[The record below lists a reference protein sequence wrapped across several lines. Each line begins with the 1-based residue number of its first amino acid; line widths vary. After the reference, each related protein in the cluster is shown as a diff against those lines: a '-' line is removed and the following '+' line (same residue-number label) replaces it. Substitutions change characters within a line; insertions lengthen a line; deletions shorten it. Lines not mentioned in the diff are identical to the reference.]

1 MIIALSANT
10 HMPSK
15 TRALLETLVDT
26 FETVS
31 GLPVQMH
38 DLVVHGRQMGAC
50 YQKGELD
57 ASSRALV
64 ESIEQAEGL
73 IVTSPVY
80 KGSYSGLFK
89 HVFDLVDPLSLRNK
103 PVLLGA
109 TGGGLRHALMVEH
122 QMRPLFG
129 FFGAHTVPTAV
140 YASDSEFVNGRC
152 VDPLLVARCREAVG
166 EFIALYRGAIA

>member
-26 FETVS
+26 FEAAS
-31 GLPVQMH
+31 GLPVQSH
-38 DLVVHGRQMGAC
+38 DLVVHGREMGAC
-50 YQKGELD
+50 YSKSELPV
-57 ASSRALV
+57 ASRALLD
-64 ESIEQAEGL
+64 SIEQADGL

-89 HVFDLVDPLSLRNK
+89 HVFDLVDSASLRNK

-129 FFGAHTVPTAV
+129 FFGALSVPTAV
-140 YASDSEFVNGRC
+140 YASDSEFADGRC
-152 VDPLLVARCREAVG
+152 VDPCLLERCREAVA
-166 EFIALYRGAIA
+166 EFLTLYRGVVV